1 MNKDYL
7 VPEIIKD
14 LLMKLINATSQN
26 EKQSY
31 ELQVRTIRDACNITL
46 TKASTTNI
54 KTRKR
59 A

>member
-1 MNKDYL
+1 MNNFL

-14 LLMKLINATSQN
+14 LLAKMINATSQN
-26 EKQSY
+26 ERQAY
-31 ELQVRTIRDACNITL
+31 ELQVRTIRDVCNVAL
-46 TKASTTNI
+46 TKVSTMAV